1 MKNPTSIIIAGAVQL
16 FIFLAVM
23 LAIYFLAGAAAISI
37 GLSPIWGYA
46 VVFVIAVVRLLVN
59 NNKASNN
66 K

>member
-1 MKNPTSIIIAGAVQL
+1 MKNPTSIMIAGFVQF

-23 LAIYFLAGAAAISI
+23 LSIYFLAGAAAISI

-46 VVFVIAVVRLLVN
+46 VVFVIAAVRLLMN
-59 NNKASNN
+59 NGKASSN